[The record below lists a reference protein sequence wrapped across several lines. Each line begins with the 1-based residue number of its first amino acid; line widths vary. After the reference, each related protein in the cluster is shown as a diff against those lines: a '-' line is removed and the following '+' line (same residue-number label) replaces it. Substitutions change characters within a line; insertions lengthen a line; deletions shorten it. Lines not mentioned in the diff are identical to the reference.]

1 MRDAFMSELL
11 TQARQDPM
19 LMLLVGD
26 LGFGVVEAFASEL
39 PEQFLNVGVAEQNM
53 IGVAAGLA
61 SGGFKVFV
69 YSIANFPTFR
79 CLEQIRND
87 VCYHHL
93 DVTIVSVGAGVSYGT
108 LGYTHHAVEDI
119 SIMRSLPGIRIL
131 SPADPTEARMAVK
144 EVLSKHGPSY
154 IRLAKNGEPV
164 LHASDTL
171 KGLGEPLILR
181 EGKDI
186 TIIATGSVVAECLA
200 AAELLEARGVAV
212 EVVSCPTI
220 KPLSQRWLSTLATKR
235 LLTVEEHTLAGGFGS
250 AILEGLNELGYQ
262 VRLRRVGLR
271 ESQLSELGSAPYL
284 RQVHGLSPASI
295 VREVLMDITQ

>member
-1 MRDAFMSELL
+1 
-11 TQARQDPM
+11 
-19 LMLLVGD
+19 MLLVGD
-26 LGFGVVEAFASEL
+26 LGFGVVDAFAREL

-87 VCYHHL
+87 VCFHHL
-93 DVTIVSVGAGVSYGT
+93 DVTIVSVGAGVSYGA

-119 SIMRSLPGIRIL
+119 SVMRSLPGIRIL
-131 SPADPTEARMAVK
+131 SPADPIEARIAVQ
-144 EVLSKHGPSY
+144 EVLSKRGPSY
-154 IRLAKNGEPV
+154 IRLGKNGEPV
-164 LHASDTL
+164 LHSLHAL
-171 KGLGEPLILR
+171 KGLGEPITLR

-186 TIIATGSVVAECLA
+186 MIVATGSIVAECLV
-200 AAELLEARGVAV
+200 AAELLEAQGVAV

-220 KPLSQRWLSTLATKR
+220 KPLSQNWLSMLSAKR
-235 LLTVEEHTLAGGFGS
+235 ILTVEEHTLAGGFGS
-250 AILEGLNELGYQ
+250 AILEGLNEMGSE
-262 VRLRRVGLR
+262 VRLRRVGMR

-284 RQVHGLSPASI
+284 RGVHGLSPASI
-295 VREVLMDITQ
+295 VWEVLETITD